1 MRADKAQSLS
11 KVIEEKLIDPLASQ
25 REIAERTGLSVWN
38 VNDKLNEL
46 ELSEIKDPRILLIT
60 NKDLSIVEVGQAEI
74 DRRLRDEE
82 EIKKMRTVEISQ
94 VLKES
99 TSRYSLFKGSATDKD
114 GWLKNTVATLSDL
127 MS

>member
-1 MRADKAQSLS
+1 M
-11 KVIEEKLIDPLASQ
+11 
-25 REIAERTGLSVWN
+25 
-38 VNDKLNEL
+38 NEL

-114 GWLKNTVATLSDL
+114 G
-127 MS
+127 

>member
-114 GWLKNTVATLSDL
+114 GGLKNTVATLNDL